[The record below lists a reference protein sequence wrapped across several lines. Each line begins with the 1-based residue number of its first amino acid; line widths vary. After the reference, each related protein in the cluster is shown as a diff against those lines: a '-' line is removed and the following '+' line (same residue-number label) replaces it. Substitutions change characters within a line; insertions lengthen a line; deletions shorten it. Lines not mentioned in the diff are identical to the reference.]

1 MKISQKLEYAC
12 RALAQLAKHHDG
24 RTLTRLDD
32 IAQREDISR
41 SFLLQI
47 LNDLRRGGLVESARG
62 AAGGYLL
69 ARLPDAVTLRDII
82 EAVEPALL
90 HGSVT
95 PDGES
100 GAAIQAAWERVSAD
114 WHHLLAQVTLE
125 NISAGQGPPMFF
137 I

>member
-1 MKISQKLEYAC
+1 M
-12 RALAQLAKHHDG
+12 
-24 RTLTRLDD
+24 
-32 IAQREDISR
+32 
-41 SFLLQI
+41 QI

-90 HGSVT
+90 HRSVT
-95 PDGES
+95 SDGES

-114 WHHLLAQVTLE
+114 WHHLLEQVTLE
-125 NISAGQGPPMFF
+125 HISAEQGPPMFF

>member
-1 MKISQKLEYAC
+1 M
-12 RALAQLAKHHDG
+12 
-24 RTLTRLDD
+24 DD
-32 IAQREDISR
+32 LAQREDISR

-69 ARLPDAVTLRDII
+69 ARPPDSVTLRDIV
-82 EAVEPALL
+82 EAVEPSLL
-90 HGSVT
+90 QCSVAT
-95 PDGES
+95 DGES
-100 GAAIQAAWERVSAD
+100 GAAIQAAWARISTD
-114 WHHLLAQVTLE
+114 WCHLLEQVSLE

>member
-1 MKISQKLEYAC
+1 MEYAC

-47 LNDLRRGGLVESARG
+47 LNDLRRGGLVASARG

-69 ARLPDAVTLRDII
+69 ARPPDAVTLRDII

-90 HGSVT
+90 HRSVT
-95 PDGES
+95 SDGES
-100 GAAIQAAWERVSAD
+100 GAAIQAAWARVSAD
-114 WHHLLAQVTLE
+114 WHHLLEQVTLE
-125 NISAGQGPPMFF
+125 SISAGQGPPMFF